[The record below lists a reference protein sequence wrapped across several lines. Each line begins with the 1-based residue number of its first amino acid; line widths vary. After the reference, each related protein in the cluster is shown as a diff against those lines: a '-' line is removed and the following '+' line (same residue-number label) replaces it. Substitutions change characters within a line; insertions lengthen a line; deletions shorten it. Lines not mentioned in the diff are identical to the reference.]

1 MRCLLPALLFIGML
15 PVEAQAQSYAHSP
28 PGQTGLG
35 GIIGTPSGLSLKIY
49 GTDRSSFTAYDF
61 LLAYDLDRFFFFS
74 LHGLFER
81 PLPDSP
87 LNYFFG
93 PGALLGARERPR
105 DNNEMVLG
113 LSVNF
118 GINFF
123 TERFEVFLQVTPR
136 LHLIPATEGDL
147 GGGIGLRYYFGKRHE
162 TDR

>member
-1 MRCLLPALLFIGML
+1 MRCLRLALLFIGML
-15 PVEAQAQSYAHSP
+15 PVGAQAQPYAHTP

-35 GIIGTPSGLSLKIY
+35 GVIGTPSGLSLKIY
-49 GTDRSSFTAYDF
+49 STDRSSFTAYDF

-74 LHGLFER
+74 LHGLFEQ

-93 PGALLGARERPR
+93 PGALLGIREHAHS
-105 DNNEMVLG
+105 NNEMVLG
-113 LSVNF
+113 LSVNL

-147 GGGIGLRYYFGKRHE
+147 GGGIGLRYYFGRQRKTER
-162 TDR
+162 